1 VKDRFVVSEAASR
14 VYDVPAIQSG
24 SLGDQFDITFFVSC
38 YNESEFIVA
47 TLDTVKAAA
56 ESLGFSYDIV
66 VIDDCSKDNSRELVR
81 DYIAAH
87 PEMNII
93 LRQNGYN
100 RGWAANY
107 IDSTFIGRGR
117 YHRAI
122 CGDNSEGAETLRTVL
137 KLVGEADIIV
147 PYYVEVAGKPLFRH
161 VVSALYTA
169 IVNLLSGNRLHYY
182 NGLPVHRRYNV
193 MRYHPDTS
201 GFGFQ
206 AYILCLLLGR
216 GATYKEVALTA
227 QELRDGGSNALT
239 WRNLLSVGHTLSE
252 ILIRRIANRL
262 FGRPKGGFVT
272 SIEGDGS
279 QSGKPDG
286 YVAPGNNSATR

>member
-1 VKDRFVVSEAASR
+1 MNDTFIVSDAGAG
-14 VYDVPAIQSG
+14 VYDLTAIQSG
-24 SLGDQFDITFFVSC
+24 SLNDLFDITFFVSC

-56 ESLGFSYDIV
+56 EQLGYSYDIV
-66 VIDDCSKDNSRELVR
+66 VIDDCSKDNSRDLVR
-81 DYIAAH
+81 AYLSAH

-93 LRQNGYN
+93 FRENGYN

-117 YHRAI
+117 FHRAI
-122 CGDNSEGAETLRTVL
+122 CGDNSEGVVTLRTVL
-137 KLVGEADIIV
+137 ELVGQADIII
-147 PYYVEVAGKPLFRH
+147 PYYIEVEGKPLFRR
-161 VVSALYTA
+161 VVSAVYTA
-169 IVNLLSGNRLHYY
+169 IVNLLSGNSLHYY

-216 GATYKEVALTA
+216 GATYKEVALSA
-227 QELRDGGSNALT
+227 QELRADASNALT

-252 ILIRRIANRL
+252 ILIRRISNRL
-262 FGRPKGGFVT
+262 FGRPSGGFV
-272 SIEGDGS
+272 SSHGEDVAAH
-279 QSGKPDG
+279 KPPRNTLSDS
-286 YVAPGNNSATR
+286 NNAA